1 MEKTM
6 RWWSECTASWREKWS
21 TVRDERNR
29 ARDESHTL
37 RAALDECHEQLDQ
50 AHSHKRQLESQLATY
65 KAQIYRLGQN
75 KTLLQGQVCTLLFA
89 HRILSRLLAG
99 RRSSSHIA

>member
-37 RAALDECHEQLDQ
+37 RAALDECHEQLEQ
-50 AHSHKRQLESQLATY
+50 AHCLKRQVDAQLSKY
-65 KAQIYRLGQN
+65 KAQIYRLSRD
-75 KTLLQGQVCTLLFA
+75 KPPLEGQVGTLPFGD
-89 HRILSRLLAG
+89 RSR
-99 RRSSSHIA
+99 